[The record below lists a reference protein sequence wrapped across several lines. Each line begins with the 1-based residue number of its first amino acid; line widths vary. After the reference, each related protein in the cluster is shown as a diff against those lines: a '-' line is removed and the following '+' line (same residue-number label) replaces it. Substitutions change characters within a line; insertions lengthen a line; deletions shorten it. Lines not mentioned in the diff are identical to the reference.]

1 MQVVE
6 PIGQVEQAIVILQI
20 YDEVLREPRVAL
32 VGPSDGAGHGGHGVG
47 VVAGVHRCEERLL
60 EVLRGGEKAPESA
73 GEGFQ
78 DVSAVVPVGVGDPD
92 SERLAR
98 SRGILEHEH
107 YVPLQRREAAFD
119 NTPDNLEVDAEVF
132 VDQDVSQCWRKTTA
146 SFTAAAPPPRCAP
159 AGRGSGLP
167 R

>member
-20 YDEVLREPRVAL
+20 YDEVLREPCVAV